1 MGKKL
6 RVSDHAAENMV
17 DRKIDEEMIKA
28 VIEDAPVKFIDKN
41 DGDRRVAWCEKRN
54 ITVILERGNDNT
66 IVTVIP
72 MKEKDVEKKSR
83 HWIKRSWKL

>member
-1 MGKKL
+1 
-6 RVSDHAAENMV
+6 
-17 DRKIDEEMIKA
+17 MIKA
-28 VIEDAPVKFIDKN
+28 VIEDAPVKFIDNNNK
-41 DGDRRVAWCEKRN
+41 RRVAWCEKRN

-66 IVTVIP
+66 IVRVIP

>member
-1 MGKKL
+1 
-6 RVSDHAAENMV
+6 
-17 DRKIDEEMIKA
+17 MIKA
-28 VIEDAPVKFIDKN
+28 VIEDAPVKFIDNNNK
-41 DGDRRVAWCEKRN
+41 RRVAWCKKRN